1 MIDSFY
7 LSPFSDPYINLA
19 IENELLINLKPDSR
33 VLLLYINGPSVVM
46 GRFQNPWLEANLEYL
61 KQEGIHLVRRQSG
74 GGCVYHDE
82 GNLNF
87 SFIESNRELGK
98 KANNE
103 YIIKILQKLD
113 IKAFIGD
120 RNNLWVMSSEGER
133 KISGSAFKQKRDRS
147 FHHGTLLV
155 DTDIE
160 KLKRALKPKDYQIT
174 SKSIDS
180 VRSKSMNLKSLNAN
194 LTMKKL
200 IDSFCDK
207 FETLTINKTIEV
219 EAARLRSW
227 EWVMGETPYFECRL
241 SQGVIKSR
249 KGLLIE
255 TDIESLKN
263 QIGMKLEDISGIY
276 FDSVY

>member
-1 MIDSFY
+1 M
-7 LSPFSDPYINLA
+7 LSP
-19 IENELLINLKPDSR
+19 
-33 VLLLYINGPSVVM
+33 
-46 GRFQNPWLEANLEYL
+46 
-61 KQEGIHLVRRQSG
+61 
-74 GGCVYHDE
+74 
-82 GNLNF
+82 
-87 SFIESNRELGK
+87 
-98 KANNE
+98 
-103 YIIKILQKLD
+103 
-113 IKAFIGD
+113 
-120 RNNLWVMSSEGER
+120 WVMSSEVER
-133 KISGSAFKQKRDRS
+133 KIVVIAFQQIRDRS
-147 FHHGTLLV
+147 FHHVTLLV